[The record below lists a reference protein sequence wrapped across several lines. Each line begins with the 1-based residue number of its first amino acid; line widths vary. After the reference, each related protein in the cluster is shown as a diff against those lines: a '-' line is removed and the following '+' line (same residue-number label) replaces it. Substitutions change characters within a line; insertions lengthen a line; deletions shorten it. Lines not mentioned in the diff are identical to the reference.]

1 MKKINLEN
9 MMLARN
15 AYRSADWEIHFYKKH
30 SDFTVAESRIT
41 EYTEKR
47 DEANKKYVDFIT
59 KSGINEA
66 IRAAEGRAKERRINV
81 ECILDAIHDVEDL
94 LNINKKAMEG
104 ITVDCDPNAQ
114 HFPRA
119 YKYIPESTQ
128 FTIKFEHDKWWLTDI
143 RRENC
148 RNTKKA
154 VIHHTEASKA
164 ALIERFSKID

>member
-15 AYRSADWEIHFYKKH
+15 AYRYADSEIHFYQAH
-30 SDFTVAESRIT
+30 RDWRNAEQNIADF
-41 EYTEKR
+41 TEKR

-66 IRAAEGRAKERRINV
+66 IRAAEGRAKERRINI
-81 ECILDAIHDVEDL
+81 ECILDAINDVEEL

-104 ITVDCDPNAQ
+104 ISVDCDPNAQ
-114 HFPRA
+114 HFPKA
-119 YKYIPESTQ
+119 YKFTPESTQ
-128 FTIKFEHDKWWLTDI
+128 FTIKFEHNKWWLTDI

-164 ALIERFSKID
+164 ALIDRLSVIE